1 MVPASAARLVDDRT
15 SPSRAALHA
24 AFERRKP
31 DALRS
36 PCEKRLAER
45 PRRWFGFRVR
55 ILFLKAI
62 ACDQRAP
69 TSDRPASGPS
79 PPRANADTNAREP
92 QLPLR
97 AAERPDWRRARPPE
111 YHRR

>member
-1 MVPASAARLVDDRT
+1 MGPASVARLVDDRT

-24 AFERRKP
+24 ASERRKP

-36 PCEKRLAER
+36 PCEKRPAEH

-62 ACDQRAP
+62 AFDQPAP

-79 PPRANADTNAREP
+79 LLQANADTNAREP
-92 QLPLR
+92 QLPSR
-97 AAERPDWRRARPPE
+97 AAE
-111 YHRR
+111 